1 MDQLVSTNLFIRK
14 ISLNYSLNICSV
26 PWFCFSSLEPSIRCL
41 LEVPCLTLPAGQH
54 WEKVI
59 GQQSTQI
66 SAQLVSLCPSSSLS
80 LVSLYFPLLSFL
92 SPFLSPAFTSL
103 SLFLSPSLCFLLLSV
118 SLSFSVYLC
127 FSLSVSVCLCCC
139 LSFLCPSFSCPS
151 FSVSLF
157 FSISLPVS
165 LFSLSV
171 SLSPSQ
177 LLILSLLC
185 LYCPSSMLSLYM
197 HRNLRYSRVSV
208 VTQVNEQ
215 LSFICSAFNLLKVSK
230 ILQGQ
235 TSYQIL
241 QYSKVITQWSL
252 ERRSVG
258 PLPWNSK
265 EKVNS
270 LALIIYTHLSA

>member
-1 MDQLVSTNLFIRK
+1 MDQFVSTNLFIRK

-26 PWFCFSSLEPSIRCL
+26 PRFCFSSLEPSIRCF
-41 LEVPCLTLPAGQH
+41 LEFPCLTLPAGQH
-54 WEKVI
+54 WEKVT

-66 SAQLVSLCPSSSLS
+66 SAQLVSLCPSPSLLYLS
-80 LVSLYFPLLSFL
+80 ISLYCPSFLPLSPLLSPLCLCFSLPLSVFSLFL
-92 SPFLSPAFTSL
+92 SLSHFLSLSAFL
-103 SLFLSPSLCFLLLSV
+103 SLFLFVFVVV
-118 SLSFSVYLC
+118 SL
-127 FSLSVSVCLCCC
+127 
-139 LSFLCPSFSCPS
+139 FLCPSFS
-151 FSVSLF
+151 FSLF

-177 LLILSLLC
+177 LLTLSLLC
-185 LYCPSSMLSLYM
+185 LCCPSSMLSLYM
-197 HRNLRYSRVSV
+197 HRNLSRYSRVSA

-241 QYSKVITQWSL
+241 QYSKFITQWSL

-270 LALIIYTHLSA
+270 LALIIYTHLDA

>member
-26 PWFCFSSLEPSIRCL
+26 PRFCFSSLEPSIRCL

-54 WEKVI
+54 WEKVT

-80 LVSLYFPLLSFL
+80 LSYLSISLYCPSFLPFSPLLSPLCLCF
-92 SPFLSPAFTSL
+92 SL
-103 SLFLSPSLCFLLLSV
+103 PLCFLLLSV
-118 SLSFSVYLC
+118 SLSFSVCLC
-127 FSLSVSVCLCCC
+127 FSLFVSVCLCCC
-139 LSFLCPSFSCPS
+139 LSFFCPS

-171 SLSPSQ
+171 CLSPSQ

-185 LYCPSSMLSLYM
+185 LYCPNSMLSLYM
-197 HRNLRYSRVSV
+197 HRNLSRYSRVSV
-208 VTQVNEQ
+208 VTQMNEQ

-270 LALIIYTHLSA
+270 LALIIYTHLGA